1 MGVESTYRRFIGL
14 VSQARRIPPQR
25 VHEIAQGRVWDGG
38 TARQLGLVDRFGSLD
53 DAIAE
58 AARRANVGVE
68 DAGVVWLER
77 EPGFWHEFLRGMASG
92 DSEAGANA
100 SRDPFARLTQRPEL
114 LLSRALADAE
124 ALVSGPALQARCL
137 ECSFAIPAPR
147 AARAQN
153 GTAVQ
158 RLVALFGL

>member
-1 MGVESTYRRFIGL
+1 MP
-14 VSQARRIPPQR
+14 AAR

-58 AARRANVGVE
+58 AARRANVSVE

-77 EPGFWHEFLRGMASG
+77 EPDFWQQFLSNMAGGGQTDAS
-92 DSEAGANA
+92 A

-114 LLSRALADAE
+114 LLARAVADAE
-124 ALVSGPALQARCL
+124 SLVRGPALQARCL
-137 ECSFAIPAPR
+137 ECSFAVPPPASARR
-147 AARAQN
+147 APP

-158 RLVALFGL
+158 RLVALFGM